1 MQRRLRSSVEA
12 QFTAARDAA
21 CTAIEK
27 YPKSISAHA
36 ILLGASSALRDTGDP
51 LSLIPE
57 DLQSEAAI
65 AYGIGNFYRWK
76 TDAATARVW
85 FARAFEKDPNTLEIK
100 TAWAE
105 QLLGD
110 ILGDNAAVAT
120 GQFSGQQLAD
130 LERAETLL
138 LSIWDS
144 VKGSD
149 LAAPNVMTAINV
161 STSLR
166 LSGKHKRAAE
176 VLDEALEVVPD
187 NSRIRTQR
195 AFVALEL
202 KDYETSLAMLSGLS
216 SMDAPLAPMMR
227 ADLLMRL
234 NRQREAVDAIDE
246 AIANA
251 KDADLIVR
259 AKRVRT
265 AIITQVEGA
274 QAGLEAAQDFVKEHD
289 LFISRLTL
297 AEALHANGDDTAA
310 LDAARN
316 VKLEGERPLEE
327 ESLALATLL
336 TRLRAYGEAAEI
348 YGALVKEARDW
359 STLSQLDRLSC
370 QCGPSR

>member
-1 MQRRLRSSVEA
+1 M
-12 QFTAARDAA
+12 
-21 CTAIEK
+21 
-27 YPKSISAHA
+27 
-36 ILLGASSALRDTGDP
+36 
-51 LSLIPE
+51 
-57 DLQSEAAI
+57 
-65 AYGIGNFYRWK
+65 
-76 TDAATARVW
+76 
-85 FARAFEKDPNTLEIK
+85 
-100 TAWAE
+100 
-105 QLLGD
+105 
-110 ILGDNAAVAT
+110 
-120 GQFSGQQLAD
+120 
-130 LERAETLL
+130 L